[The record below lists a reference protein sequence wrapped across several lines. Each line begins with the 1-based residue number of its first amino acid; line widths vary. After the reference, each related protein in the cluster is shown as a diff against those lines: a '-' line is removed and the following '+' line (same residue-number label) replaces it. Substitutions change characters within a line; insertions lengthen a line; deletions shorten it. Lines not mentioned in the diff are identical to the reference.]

1 MPDSLFAPRRFRRS
15 YLVYCALGA
24 LMLHGSLIGGAA
36 MWPQHQTSDLPPVIT
51 EVVDLPSDPVQELIL
66 PDQAPE
72 PTPEEPT
79 PPPEETPPPEDTP
92 PPDQEPEMT
101 LDTPPPTPTPGP
113 PKKPTFV
120 MPKVIPPGAKRGP
133 VPQNG
138 VVGGVPSAA
147 RTSGP
152 LPAANGARLHTPRPP
167 YPYQARAAKL
177 TGNGVCRVVFDA
189 SGHVSSATMAQS
201 FGSAL
206 LDSNTV
212 SFAKLNWMGP
222 PNTSSSVPVTYKLQ

>member
-1 MPDSLFAPRRFRRS
+1 MVGVAS
-15 YLVYCALGA
+15 
-24 LMLHGSLIGGAA
+24 I
-36 MWPQHQTSDLPPVIT
+36 WPQSKTSDVPPVIT
-51 EVVDLPSDPVQELIL
+51 EVIDLPSDPVQELIL

-120 MPKVIPPGAKRGP
+120 MPKVIPPNAKRGP

-152 LPAANGARLHTPRPP
+152 LPVKGGGTWHCSSKPIYPP
-167 YPYQARAAKL
+167 QARAAHI
-177 TGNGVCRVVFDA
+177 TGNGSVRLTTDA
-189 SGHVSSATMAQS
+189 SGRVTSASIGQSS
-201 FGSAL
+201 GNGL
-206 LDSNTV
+206 LDFAATSH
-212 SFAKLNWMGP
+212 AKLNWSGP
-222 PNTSSSVPVTYKLQ
+222 PNATTTVAFTFRLQ